1 MHWNSTKL
9 HLTVARLNLNI
20 ACRFLHGIHITSKS
34 VKKMNIG
41 RISFC
46 SPLQFHSVGVTFV
59 GPFSHSTA
67 ITWFRVQ
74 FGINEHEWNFQ
85 RLRKLHERSEY
96 NNFHH
101 ALFYFIFAICARVLL
116 TITSLVEHYKLD
128 MWSSKICIIIR
139 SQIDKKNVN
148 RFQFQIFALSMS
160 LFFALFDMLSANQN
174 AEIIV
179 CILLYIS
186 L

>member
-1 MHWNSTKL
+1 MLKMRGFVKQCEHFKRASDTLTPCAYHNLCISLNNLRQIDTLNGTGVTYYNFVFNQQLLITKVWHGKWVFYHKAEIITVRKKRLPTMHWNSTKL

-74 FGINEHEWNFQ
+74 FGINEHE
-85 RLRKLHERSEY
+85 
-96 NNFHH
+96 
-101 ALFYFIFAICARVLL
+101 
-116 TITSLVEHYKLD
+116 
-128 MWSSKICIIIR
+128 
-139 SQIDKKNVN
+139 
-148 RFQFQIFALSMS
+148 
-160 LFFALFDMLSANQN
+160 
-174 AEIIV
+174 
-179 CILLYIS
+179 
-186 L
+186 